1 MPVSQHLRRG
11 IHAALPRSQARGRVP
26 VRSAPWILQHRTAV
40 SSGLGS
46 AGPLLSILCAPSKTR
61 TIHSSTPPPRP
72 RAKPKP
78 TGEARPLSELAE
90 TYKKQLVV
98 FGLGV
103 AVMGAYIAML
113 IRSMTK
119 DPCSDQASHGQHGQ
133 HDDIPSGRPR
143 DLRSGKITATAF
155 DREQDWNEWIMG
167 IAGLRKLMGGLAR
180 GHVLE
185 VAVGTGRNI
194 EYMDWDEIKNT
205 APRPA
210 EDGVGLA
217 PNPKSPEDLHRD
229 RVKRRMDKG
238 KKGLV
243 LPGDDSPEVLSF
255 TGVDVS
261 ADVLE
266 VTWTKLKKTVPEL
279 IPRRRRKLNEGQ
291 ETQQETQQQ
300 QRQQQQK
307 SAEEKKAITFRNPL
321 RALSESKVPA
331 PARHPAP
338 AAAASEP
345 EDQALA
351 ANIGSGR
358 IRLFKS
364 DAQAQLPSPPSVLAP
379 DAATTLPAP
388 RYFDTI
394 LQNFAICSVA
404 DPHQLLANMARV
416 LRPGSGRIY
425 LLEHGRGRYDWINRL
440 LDKFAPSHFD
450 RYGCW
455 WNRDIEEAVRR
466 AEREVPGLEVVRIE
480 RPLWT
485 QGGTMYWVELRINP
499 QKEHGSTTGTGTGS
513 SSDSGNLTPAGNP
526 GRPTSR
532 PAA

>member
-1 MPVSQHLRRG
+1 MTVSQHLRRG
-11 IHAALPRSQARGRVP
+11 IHAALPGWGAQGRVP
-26 VRSAPWILQHRTAV
+26 SASASWILRHGTTV
-40 SSGLGS
+40 S
-46 AGPLLSILCAPSKTR
+46 AGITPSVRPSLSTCRPSKTR
-61 TIHSSTPPPRP
+61 MAHSSAPRS
-72 RAKPKP
+72 RAKPKAKA
-78 TGEARPLSELAE
+78 EARPLSELAE

-103 AVMGAYIAML
+103 AVMGAYVAML

-119 DPCSDQASHGQHGQ
+119 DPCADQTPHGQHAQ
-133 HDDIPSGRPR
+133 HGDVPSGRPL
-143 DLRSGKITATAF
+143 DLRSGKITASAF

-167 IAGLRKLMGGLAR
+167 ITGLRKLMGGLAR

-194 EYMDWDEIKNT
+194 EYMDWDDIKST

-210 EDGVGLA
+210 DERIGFT
-217 PNPKSPEDLHRD
+217 PNPKSPDELHRD
-229 RVKRRMDKG
+229 RVKRRLEKG

-243 LPGDDSPEVLSF
+243 LPGDDAPEVLSF

-266 VTWTKLKKTVPEL
+266 VTWTKLKKAVPEL
-279 IPRRRRKLNEGQ
+279 IPRRRRKANEVQ
-291 ETQQETQQQ
+291 ETQQEAQ
-300 QRQQQQK
+300 QRLQQD
-307 SAEEKKAITFRNPL
+307 SVEEKKPITFRDPL
-321 RALSESKVPA
+321 KALSESKTLA
-331 PARHPAP
+331 PARHTAAP
-338 AAAASEP
+338 GASQSA
-345 EDQALA
+345 DQALA

-364 DAQAQLPSPPSVLAP
+364 DAQSQLPSPPSMLAP

-404 DPHQLLANMARV
+404 DPHKLLANMARV

-425 LLEHGRGRYDWINRL
+425 LLEHGRGRYDWINGL

-455 WNRDIEEAVRR
+455 WNRDIEDAVRR

-485 QGGTMYWVELRINP
+485 QGGTMYWIELRVNP
-499 QKEHGSTTGTGTGS
+499 QKEHGGGSGSGSSNSSSNSSSTT
-513 SSDSGNLTPAGNP
+513 A
-526 GRPTSR
+526 
-532 PAA
+532 

>member
-1 MPVSQHLRRG
+1 MPVSQHLTRG
-11 IHAALPRSQARGRVP
+11 FHAALPRSRTRNSLPTQSASWLLQQSTAASLGTARPMGH
-26 VRSAPWILQHRTAV
+26 S
-40 SSGLGS
+40 
-46 AGPLLSILCAPSKTR
+46 LSTRAPSKTQ
-61 TIHSSTPPPRP
+61 TVHSSTPRS
-72 RAKPKP
+72 RAKAK
-78 TGEARPLSELAE
+78 GEARPLSELAE

-119 DPCSDQASHGQHGQ
+119 DPCADQASHGQHGQ
-133 HDDIPSGRPR
+133 HGDIPSGRPR
-143 DLRSGKITATAF
+143 DLRSGKITASAF

-167 IAGLRKLMGGLAR
+167 ITSLRKLMGGLAR

-185 VAVGTGRNI
+185 IAVGTGRNI

-210 EDGVGLA
+210 DEGVGFA

-243 LPGDDSPEVLSF
+243 LPGDDAPEVLSF

-266 VTWTKLKKTVPEL
+266 VTWTKLKKAVPEL
-279 IPRRRRKLNEGQ
+279 IPRRRRKVNEGQGSQQ
-291 ETQQETQQQ
+291 ETQQEQQQ
-300 QRQQQQK
+300 QN
-307 SAEEKKAITFRNPL
+307 SVEEKKPVTFRNPL
-321 RALSESKVPA
+321 KALSDSKMPA
-331 PARHPAP
+331 PARHPVP
-338 AAAASEP
+338 PSQP

-364 DAQAQLPSPPSVLAP
+364 DAQSQLPSPPSILAP

-425 LLEHGRGRYDWINRL
+425 LLEHGRGRYEWINGL

-466 AEREVPGLEVVRIE
+466 AEREVPGLEVIRIE

-485 QGGTMYWVELRINP
+485 QGGTMYWIELRVNP
-499 QKEHGSTTGTGTGS
+499 QKEHGSGTGIDS
-513 SSDSGNLTPAGNP
+513 SSTTPADSS

-532 PAA
+532 LAA

>member
-1 MPVSQHLRRG
+1 M
-11 IHAALPRSQARGRVP
+11 LPRSQTRNRLP
-26 VRSAPWILQHRTAV
+26 SQSASWVLQQATAA
-40 SSGLGS
+40 SSGIARPRG
-46 AGPLLSILCAPSKTR
+46 AFLSTRAPSKTQ
-61 TIHSSTPPPRP
+61 TIHSSTPRS
-72 RAKPKP
+72 RAKAN
-78 TGEARPLSELAE
+78 GEARPLSELAE

-119 DPCSDQASHGQHGQ
+119 DPCADQTPHGQHGE
-133 HDDIPSGRPR
+133 HSDVPSGRPR
-143 DLRSGKITATAF
+143 DLRSGKITASAF

-167 IAGLRKLMGGLAR
+167 ITSLRKLMGGLAR

-185 VAVGTGRNI
+185 IAVGTGRNI

-210 EDGVGLA
+210 EEGSGFA

-243 LPGDDSPEVLSF
+243 LPGDDAPEVLSF

-266 VTWTKLKKTVPEL
+266 VTWTKLKKAVPEL
-279 IPRRRRKLNEGQ
+279 IPRRRRKVNEGQ
-291 ETQQETQQQ
+291 EARQETQQQ
-300 QRQQQQK
+300 QQH
-307 SAEEKKAITFRNPL
+307 SSVEEKRPVTFRNPL
-321 RALSESKVPA
+321 KALSESKVPA

-338 AAAASEP
+338 PSVSQP

-364 DAQAQLPSPPSVLAP
+364 DAQSQLPSPPSILAP

-388 RYFDTI
+388 LYFDTI

-404 DPHQLLANMARV
+404 DPHQLLANMARMV
-416 LRPGSGRIY
+416 RPGSGRIY
-425 LLEHGRGRYDWINRL
+425 LLEHGRGRYDWINGL
-440 LDKFAPSHFD
+440 LDKFAPTHFD

-485 QGGTMYWVELRINP
+485 QGGTMYWIELRVNP
-499 QKEHGSTTGTGTGS
+499 QKEHGSGTGS
-513 SSDSGNLTPAGNP
+513 DGSSTTPADISA
-526 GRPTSR
+526 RPTSR
-532 PAA
+532 TTA

>member
-1 MPVSQHLRRG
+1 MAVP
-11 IHAALPRSQARGRVP
+11 ARITH
-26 VRSAPWILQHRTAV
+26 SARP
-40 SSGLGS
+40 
-46 AGPLLSILCAPSKTR
+46 PLSTCAPSKKR
-61 TIHSSTPPPRP
+61 TMHSSTPRS
-72 RAKPKP
+72 RAKAKAKP
-78 TGEARPLSELAE
+78 EARPLSELAE

-103 AVMGAYIAML
+103 AVMGAYVAML

-119 DPCSDQASHGQHGQ
+119 DPCADQTPHGQHAQ
-133 HDDIPSGRPR
+133 HGDVPSGRPL
-143 DLRSGKITATAF
+143 DLRSGKITASAF

-167 IAGLRKLMGGLAR
+167 ITGLRKLMGGLAR

-194 EYMDWDEIKNT
+194 EYMDWDEIKST

-210 EDGVGLA
+210 DEGVGFT
-217 PNPKSPEDLHRD
+217 PNPKSPDELHRD
-229 RVKRRMDKG
+229 RVKRRMEKG

-243 LPGDDSPEVLSF
+243 LPGDDAPEVLSF

-266 VTWTKLKKTVPEL
+266 VTWTKLKKAVPEL
-279 IPRRRRKLNEGQ
+279 IPRRRRKANEVQ
-291 ETQQETQQQ
+291 ATQQDARHEAQQQ
-300 QRQQQQK
+300 QQQPQQDP
-307 SAEEKKAITFRNPL
+307 AEETKPITFRNPL
-321 RALSESKVPA
+321 KALSESKTPA

-338 AAAASEP
+338 PGASQSA
-345 EDQALA
+345 DQALA

-364 DAQAQLPSPPSVLAP
+364 DAQSQLPSPPSMLAP
-379 DAATTLPAP
+379 DAETTLPAP

-404 DPHQLLANMARV
+404 DPHKLLANMARV

-425 LLEHGRGRYDWINRL
+425 LLEHGRGRYDWINGL

-455 WNRDIEEAVRR
+455 WNRDIEDAVRR

-485 QGGTMYWVELRINP
+485 QGGTMYWIELRVNP
-499 QKEHGSTTGTGTGS
+499 QKEHRSSSSNSNSTT
-513 SSDSGNLTPAGNP
+513 AENP
-526 GRPTSR
+526 GRSTSR
-532 PAA
+532 LAS

>member
-1 MPVSQHLRRG
+1 MP
-11 IHAALPRSQARGRVP
+11 
-26 VRSAPWILQHRTAV
+26 
-40 SSGLGS
+40 SSW
-46 AGPLLSILCAPSKTR
+46 ACAPSKTR
-61 TIHSSTPPPRP
+61 TIHSSTPRY
-72 RAKPKP
+72 RAKANA
-78 TGEARPLSELAE
+78 EARPLSELAE

-113 IRSMTK
+113 IRSMTRV
-119 DPCSDQASHGQHGQ
+119 DACADQTPLGQHGQ
-133 HDDIPSGRPR
+133 HCDVPSGRPL
-143 DLRSGKITATAF
+143 DLRSGKITAAAF

-167 IAGLRKLMGGLAR
+167 ITGLRKLMGGLAR

-210 EDGVGLA
+210 DEGVGFA

-229 RVKRRMDKG
+229 RVKRRMEKG
-238 KKGLV
+238 KKGLL
-243 LPGDDSPEVLSF
+243 LPGDDAPEVLSF

-266 VTWTKLKKTVPEL
+266 VTWTKLKKAVPEL
-279 IPRRRRKLNEGQ
+279 IPRRRRKVNEGQ
-291 ETQQETQQQ
+291 QAQQETQETQQQ
-300 QRQQQQK
+300 QK
-307 SAEEKKAITFRNPL
+307 SVEEKKPVTFRNPL
-321 RALSESKVPA
+321 KALSESKMPA

-338 AAAASEP
+338 PAASQTK
-345 EDQALA
+345 DQALA

-364 DAQAQLPSPPSVLAP
+364 DAQSQLPSPPPMLAP
-379 DAATTLPAP
+379 DAASTLPAP

-425 LLEHGRGRYDWINRL
+425 LLEHGRGRYDWINGL

-485 QGGTMYWVELRINP
+485 QGGTMYWVELRVNP
-499 QKEHGSTTGTGTGS
+499 QKEHGSGNG
-513 SSDSGNLTPAGNP
+513 SDSGNRTPADSS

>member
-1 MPVSQHLRRG
+1 MRPSLSRC
-11 IHAALPRSQARGRVP
+11 ASSKA
-26 VRSAPWILQHRTAV
+26 RTAQ
-40 SSGLGS
+40 
-46 AGPLLSILCAPSKTR
+46 
-61 TIHSSTPPPRP
+61 SSTPSS
-72 RAKPKP
+72 RAKAK
-78 TGEARPLSELAE
+78 GEARPLSELAE
-90 TYKKQLVV
+90 TYRKQLVV

-113 IRSMTK
+113 IRSMTR
-119 DPCSDQASHGQHGQ
+119 DPCADQTPHGQHG
-133 HDDIPSGRPR
+133 DVPSGRPL
-143 DLRSGKITATAF
+143 DLRSGKITASAF

-167 IAGLRKLMGGLAR
+167 ITGLRKLMGGLAR

-210 EDGVGLA
+210 DEGIGFA
-217 PNPKSPEDLHRD
+217 PNPKSPDELHRD

-243 LPGDDSPEVLSF
+243 LPGDDAPEVLSF

-266 VTWTKLKKTVPEL
+266 VTWTKLKKAVPDL
-279 IPRRRRKLNEGQ
+279 IPRRRRKANEGQ
-291 ETQQETQQQ
+291 DTQQE
-300 QRQQQQK
+300 RQQQQQQQQT
-307 SAEEKKAITFRNPL
+307 SVEEKKPVTFRNPL
-321 RALSESKVPA
+321 KALSESKVLA
-331 PARHPAP
+331 PARHPAS
-338 AAAASEP
+338 AEASQP
-345 EDQALA
+345 GDQALA

-364 DAQAQLPSPPSVLAP
+364 DAQSQLPSPPSMLAP

-404 DPHQLLANMARV
+404 DPHKLLANMARV

-425 LLEHGRGRYDWINRL
+425 LLEHGRGRYDWINGL

-466 AEREVPGLEVVRIE
+466 AERDVPGLEVVRIE

-485 QGGTMYWVELRINP
+485 QGGTMYWIELRVSP
-499 QKEHGSTTGTGTGS
+499 QKEHGSG
-513 SSDSGNLTPAGNP
+513 SDSGSNTPADAP
-526 GRPTSR
+526 ERPTSR
-532 PAA
+532 IAS

>member
-1 MPVSQHLRRG
+1 M
-11 IHAALPRSQARGRVP
+11 
-26 VRSAPWILQHRTAV
+26 
-40 SSGLGS
+40 
-46 AGPLLSILCAPSKTR
+46 
-61 TIHSSTPPPRP
+61 IHSSIPRF
-72 RAKPKP
+72 RANAD
-78 TGEARPLSELAE
+78 GEARPLSELAE

-119 DPCSDQASHGQHGQ
+119 DPCADHASSGHHGHHHG
-133 HDDIPSGRPR
+133 DVPSGRPR
-143 DLRSGKITATAF
+143 DLRSGKITASAF

-167 IAGLRKLMGGLAR
+167 ITSLRKLMGGLAR

-194 EYMDWDEIKNT
+194 EYLDWDEIRDT

-210 EDGVGLA
+210 EGGVGFA

-229 RVKRRMDKG
+229 RVKRRIDKG

-243 LPGDDSPEVLSF
+243 LPGDDAPEVLSF

-266 VTWTKLKKTVPEL
+266 VTWTKLKNAVPEL
-279 IPRRRRKLNEGQ
+279 IPRRRRKAAGE
-291 ETQQETQQQ
+291 EDTQQETRHQHQQ
-300 QRQQQQK
+300 QRPD
-307 SAEEKKAITFRNPL
+307 EEKKPLAFRNPL
-321 RALSESKVPA
+321 KALSAFKAPA
-331 PARHPAP
+331 PARYAAP
-338 AAAASEP
+338 PSASVP
-345 EDQALA
+345 EDQTLA

-364 DAQAQLPSPPSVLAP
+364 DAQSQLPSPPSILAP

-425 LLEHGRGRYDWINRL
+425 LLEHGRGRYDWINSL

-485 QGGTMYWVELRINP
+485 QGGTMYWVELRVNP
-499 QKEHGSTTGTGTGS
+499 QKQDGSGDGS
-513 SSDSGNLTPAGNP
+513 DNRTPIDNSGWS
-526 GRPTSR
+526 TSR

>member
-1 MPVSQHLRRG
+1 MLVSQHLRRS
-11 IHAALPRSQARGRVP
+11 IHAALPRLQIRNRVP
-26 VRSAPWILQHRTAV
+26 LRSASWILQHGTAV
-40 SSGLGS
+40 PSGIARS
-46 AGPLLSILCAPSKTR
+46 AGPPLSIWTPSKTR
-61 TIHSSTPPPRP
+61 TIHSSTQKSG
-72 RAKPKP
+72 AKAK
-78 TGEARPLSELAE
+78 TNGEARPLSELAE

-113 IRSMTK
+113 VRSMTK
-119 DPCSDQASHGQHGQ
+119 DPCADQASHGQYGQ
-133 HDDIPSGRPR
+133 HGDIPSGRPR

-210 EDGVGLA
+210 EEGVGFV

-229 RVKRRMDKG
+229 RVKKRMDKG

-243 LPGDDSPEVLSF
+243 LPGDDAPEVLSF

-279 IPRRRRKLNEGQ
+279 IPRRKKKVNEGH
-291 ETQQETQQQ
+291 ETQQEAQQQ
-300 QRQQQQK
+300 PQQQQK
-307 SAEEKKAITFRNPL
+307 PAEEKKAITFRNPL
-321 RALSESKVPA
+321 KALSESKVPA

-338 AAAASEP
+338 AAASPHE
-345 EDQALA
+345 EQALA

-364 DAQAQLPSPPSVLAP
+364 DAQSQLPSPPSILAP
-379 DAATTLPAP
+379 DAATTLPPP

-455 WNRDIEEAVRR
+455 WNRDIEEAVCR

-485 QGGTMYWVELRINP
+485 QGGTMYWVELRVNP
-499 QKEHGSTTGTGTGS
+499 QKDHGSGS
-513 SSDSGNLTPAGNP
+513 GSDSGNRTPADNS

>member
-1 MPVSQHLRRG
+1 MT
-11 IHAALPRSQARGRVP
+11 RVD
-26 VRSAPWILQHRTAV
+26 ACADQT
-40 SSGLGS
+40 
-46 AGPLLSILCAPSKTR
+46 PL
-61 TIHSSTPPPRP
+61 
-72 RAKPKP
+72 
-78 TGEARPLSELAE
+78 
-90 TYKKQLVV
+90 
-98 FGLGV
+98 
-103 AVMGAYIAML
+103 
-113 IRSMTK
+113 
-119 DPCSDQASHGQHGQ
+119 GQHGQ
-133 HDDIPSGRPR
+133 HGDIPSGRPL

-167 IAGLRKLMGGLAR
+167 ITGLRKLMGGLAR

-210 EDGVGLA
+210 DEG
-217 PNPKSPEDLHRD
+217 
-229 RVKRRMDKG
+229 RRMEKG
-238 KKGLV
+238 KKGLL
-243 LPGDDSPEVLSF
+243 LPGDDAPEVLSF

-266 VTWTKLKKTVPEL
+266 VTWTKLKKAVPEL
-279 IPRRRRKLNEGQ
+279 IPRRRRK
-291 ETQQETQQQ
+291 
-300 QRQQQQK
+300 
-307 SAEEKKAITFRNPL
+307 
-321 RALSESKVPA
+321 
-331 PARHPAP
+331 
-338 AAAASEP
+338 
-345 EDQALA
+345 ALA

-364 DAQAQLPSPPSVLAP
+364 DAQSQLPSPPPMLAP
-379 DAATTLPAP
+379 DAASTLPAP

-425 LLEHGRGRYDWINRL
+425 LLEHGRGRYDWINGL

-485 QGGTMYWVELRINP
+485 QGGTMYWVELRVNP
-499 QKEHGSTTGTGTGS
+499 QKEHGSGNG
-513 SSDSGNLTPAGNP
+513 SDSGNRTPADSS

>member
-1 MPVSQHLRRG
+1 MGPSLSRC
-11 IHAALPRSQARGRVP
+11 AL
-26 VRSAPWILQHRTAV
+26 
-40 SSGLGS
+40 SS
-46 AGPLLSILCAPSKTR
+46 TR
-61 TIHSSTPPPRP
+61 TIHSSTPRS
-72 RAKPKP
+72 RAKAK
-78 TGEARPLSELAE
+78 TEAKPLSELVE

-113 IRSMTK
+113 VRGMTR
-119 DPCSDQASHGQHGQ
+119 DPCADQTSHGQHGQ
-133 HDDIPSGRPR
+133 HDDAPSGRPL
-143 DLRSGKITATAF
+143 DLRSGKITASAF

-194 EYMDWDEIKNT
+194 EYMDWDEIKST

-210 EDGVGLA
+210 DEGTGFV
-217 PNPKSPEDLHRD
+217 PNPKSPDELHRD
-229 RVKRRMDKG
+229 RVKRRMEKG

-243 LPGDDSPEVLSF
+243 LPGDDAPEVLSF

-266 VTWTKLKKTVPEL
+266 VTWTKLKKAVPEL
-279 IPRRRRKLNEGQ
+279 IPRRRRKVNEVQ
-291 ETQQETQQQ
+291 VPHQVPQQQ
-300 QRQQQQK
+300 HEI
-307 SAEEKKAITFRNPL
+307 SAEEQKPITFRNPL
-321 RALSESKVPA
+321 KALAESKTPA

-338 AAAASEP
+338 PGASRSG
-345 EDQALA
+345 DQALA

-364 DAQAQLPSPPSVLAP
+364 DAQSQLPSPPSMLAP

-404 DPHQLLANMARV
+404 DPHKLLANMARV

-425 LLEHGRGRYDWINRL
+425 LLEHGRGRYDWINGL

-485 QGGTMYWVELRINP
+485 QGGTMYWVELRVNP
-499 QKEHGSTTGTGTGS
+499 QKERGS
-513 SSDSGNLTPAGNP
+513 SSDSATSDSP

-532 PAA
+532 LAS

>member
-1 MPVSQHLRRG
+1 MSR
-11 IHAALPRSQARGRVP
+11 
-26 VRSAPWILQHRTAV
+26 
-40 SSGLGS
+40 
-46 AGPLLSILCAPSKTR
+46 CASSKTR
-61 TIHSSTPPPRP
+61 TIRPSTPRSS
-72 RAKPKP
+72 AKPKP
-78 TGEARPLSELAE
+78 EARPLSELAE

-103 AVMGAYIAML
+103 AVMGAYVAML

-119 DPCSDQASHGQHGQ
+119 DPCADQAPHGQHGQ
-133 HDDIPSGRPR
+133 HDGVPSGRPL
-143 DLRSGKITATAF
+143 DLRSGKISASAF

-167 IAGLRKLMGGLAR
+167 ITGLRKLMGGLAR

-194 EYMDWDEIKNT
+194 EYMDWDEIKSV

-210 EDGVGLA
+210 DEGIGFA
-217 PNPKSPEDLHRD
+217 PNPKSPDELHRD

-243 LPGDDSPEVLSF
+243 LPGDDAPEVLSF

-266 VTWTKLKKTVPEL
+266 VTWTKLKKAVPEL
-279 IPRRRRKLNEGQ
+279 IPRRRRKSNEVQ
-291 ETQQETQQQ
+291 ESQQQPQQQLQQET
-300 QRQQQQK
+300 
-307 SAEEKKAITFRNPL
+307 SAEEKKPITFRNPL
-321 RALSESKVPA
+321 RALSESKMPA
-331 PARHPAP
+331 PARH
-338 AAAASEP
+338 SEP
-345 EDQALA
+345 PGTNQSGDQALA

-364 DAQAQLPSPPSVLAP
+364 DAQSQLPLPPSMLAP
-379 DAATTLPAP
+379 DATTTLPAP
-388 RYFDTI
+388 RFFDTI

-404 DPHQLLANMARV
+404 DPHKLLANMARV

-425 LLEHGRGRYDWINRL
+425 LLEHGRGRFEWINGL

-455 WNRDIEEAVRR
+455 WNRDIEDAVRR
-466 AEREVPGLEVVRIE
+466 AEKEVPGLEVVRIE

-485 QGGTMYWVELRINP
+485 QGGTMYWIELRVNP
-499 QKEHGSTTGTGTGS
+499 QKEHGSGS
-513 SSDSGNLTPAGNP
+513 GSESSKSNSMTVENP
-526 GRPTSR
+526 ERPTSR
-532 PAA
+532 LAS

>member
-1 MPVSQHLRRG
+1 M
-11 IHAALPRSQARGRVP
+11 
-26 VRSAPWILQHRTAV
+26 
-40 SSGLGS
+40 S
-46 AGPLLSILCAPSKTR
+46 AGTAPSARPSWSTCGPSKTR
-61 TIHSSTPPPRP
+61 AIHSSTPRF
-72 RAKPKP
+72 RAKAKAQ
-78 TGEARPLSELAE
+78 EARPLSELAE

-113 IRSMTK
+113 VRSMTK
-119 DPCSDQASHGQHGQ
+119 DPCADHAPHGQHGQ
-133 HDDIPSGRPR
+133 HGDVPSGRPL
-143 DLRSGKITATAF
+143 DLRSGKITASAF

-167 IAGLRKLMGGLAR
+167 ITGLRKLMGGLAR

-194 EYMDWDEIKNT
+194 EYMDWEEIKST

-210 EDGVGLA
+210 DEGVGFT
-217 PNPKSPEDLHRD
+217 PNPKSPDELHRD
-229 RVKRRMDKG
+229 RVKRRMEKG

-243 LPGDDSPEVLSF
+243 LPGDDTPEVLSF

-266 VTWTKLKKTVPEL
+266 VTWTKLKKAVPEL
-279 IPRRRRKLNEGQ
+279 IPRRRRNASEAQ
-291 ETQQETQQQ
+291 DARQDAQQKPQQQ
-300 QRQQQQK
+300 Q
-307 SAEEKKAITFRNPL
+307 SPVEEKKPITFRNPFK
-321 RALSESKVPA
+321 ALSESKTPA
-331 PARHPAP
+331 PARHPTP
-338 AAAASEP
+338 PGASEP
-345 EDQALA
+345 ADQAIA

-358 IRLFKS
+358 IRLFKA
-364 DAQAQLPSPPSVLAP
+364 DAQSQLPSPPSILAP

-388 RYFDTI
+388 HYFDTI

-404 DPHQLLANMARV
+404 DPHKLLASMARV

-425 LLEHGRGRYDWINRL
+425 LLEHGRGRYEWINSL

-485 QGGTMYWVELRINP
+485 QGGTMYWIELRVNP
-499 QKEHGSTTGTGTGS
+499 QKEHGSGS
-513 SSDSGNLTPAGNP
+513 GSESSESNSPTAENP

-532 PAA
+532 LAS

>member
-11 IHAALPRSQARGRVP
+11 LQAALPRWKAQGRIP
-26 VRSAPWILQHRTAV
+26 SASASWILQHGTTV
-40 SSGLGS
+40 S
-46 AGPLLSILCAPSKTR
+46 AGITRSMRPSLSTCGPSRTR
-61 TIHSSTPPPRP
+61 TIHSSAPRS
-72 RAKPKP
+72 RAKAKA
-78 TGEARPLSELAE
+78 EARPLSELAE

-103 AVMGAYIAML
+103 AVMGAYVAML

-119 DPCSDQASHGQHGQ
+119 DPCADQTPHGQHAQ
-133 HDDIPSGRPR
+133 HGDVPSGRPL
-143 DLRSGKITATAF
+143 DLRSGKITASAF

-167 IAGLRKLMGGLAR
+167 ITGLRKLMGGLAR

-194 EYMDWDEIKNT
+194 EYMDWDEIKSA

-210 EDGVGLA
+210 DEGIGFT
-217 PNPKSPEDLHRD
+217 PNPRSPDELHRD
-229 RVKRRMDKG
+229 RVKRRMEKG

-243 LPGDDSPEVLSF
+243 LPGDDAPEVLSF

-266 VTWTKLKKTVPEL
+266 VTWTKLKKAVPEL
-279 IPRRRRKLNEGQ
+279 IPRRRRKANEMQ
-291 ETQQETQQQ
+291 ETQQEPQ
-300 QRQQQQK
+300 QRPQQDYV
-307 SAEEKKAITFRNPL
+307 EEKKPITFRNPL
-321 RALSESKVPA
+321 KALSESKTPA
-331 PARHPAP
+331 PARNPAP
-338 AAAASEP
+338 PGVSQSA
-345 EDQALA
+345 DQALA

-364 DAQAQLPSPPSVLAP
+364 DAQSQLPSPPSMLAP
-379 DAATTLPAP
+379 DAATMLPAP

-404 DPHQLLANMARV
+404 DPHKLLANMARV

-455 WNRDIEEAVRR
+455 WNRDIEDAVRR

-485 QGGTMYWVELRINP
+485 QGGTMYWIELRVNP
-499 QKEHGSTTGTGTGS
+499 QKEHASGSGSGSSNSNSTT
-513 SSDSGNLTPAGNP
+513 AENP

-532 PAA
+532 LAS

>member
-1 MPVSQHLRRG
+1 MV
-11 IHAALPRSQARGRVP
+11 
-26 VRSAPWILQHRTAV
+26 
-40 SSGLGS
+40 
-46 AGPLLSILCAPSKTR
+46 
-61 TIHSSTPPPRP
+61 HSSTPRS
-72 RAKPKP
+72 RAKVKAK
-78 TGEARPLSELAE
+78 GEARPLSELAE
-90 TYKKQLVV
+90 TYRKQLVV

-113 IRSMTK
+113 IRSMTR
-119 DPCSDQASHGQHGQ
+119 DPCADQTPHGQHS
-133 HDDIPSGRPR
+133 DVPSGRPL
-143 DLRSGKITATAF
+143 DLRSGKITASAF

-167 IAGLRKLMGGLAR
+167 ITGLRKLMGGLAR

-194 EYMDWDEIKNT
+194 EYMDWDEIKSA

-210 EDGVGLA
+210 DEGTGFA
-217 PNPKSPEDLHRD
+217 PNPRSPDELHRD

-243 LPGDDSPEVLSF
+243 LPGDDAPEVLSF
-255 TGVDVS
+255 TGIDVS

-266 VTWTKLKKTVPEL
+266 VTWTKLKKAVPEL
-279 IPRRRRKLNEGQ
+279 IPRRRRKASEGQ
-291 ETQQETQQQ
+291 ETQHERHQQQ
-300 QRQQQQK
+300 QQQQT
-307 SAEEKKAITFRNPL
+307 SVEEKKPVTFRNPL
-321 RALSESKVPA
+321 KALSESKMPA
-331 PARHPAP
+331 PARHPAS
-338 AAAASEP
+338 ADASQSG
-345 EDQALA
+345 DQALA

-364 DAQAQLPSPPSVLAP
+364 DAQSQLPSPPSMLAP

-404 DPHQLLANMARV
+404 DPHKLLANMARV

-425 LLEHGRGRYDWINRL
+425 LLEHGRGRYDWINGL

-485 QGGTMYWVELRINP
+485 QGGTMYWIELRVNA
-499 QKEHGSTTGTGTGS
+499 QKEHGSGS
-513 SSDSGNLTPAGNP
+513 GSGSTPADAP
-526 GRPTSR
+526 GQPTSR
-532 PAA
+532 LAS